1 MGFVVWIR
9 RFPPFIGFL
18 YNQIM
23 ECNSLAII
31 EVSSLINNHCF
42 MLGGPL
48 VDI

>member
-31 EVSSLINNHCF
+31 AVSPLINGYRF
-42 MLGGPL
+42 MLGVL
-48 VDI
+48 W

>member
-18 YNQIM
+18 HNQIM
-23 ECNSLAII
+23 ECNSLVII
-31 EVSSLINNHCF
+31 AVIPLINDHCF